1 MKTFFKIIGGIF
13 AFIFCI
19 CILFVELVTHSI
31 FAINTTFSERKINKI
46 IDSVNMNYLLEDED
60 GIKTPIYKNIIDKT
74 NITNLTEDE
83 IEKIIASQGF
93 KNIIKKII
101 NTNAKNIL
109 YGDQLVITENEI
121 DKLVNDNIDNMI
133 SSINKKIDLD
143 TRDLLK
149 DVIKSEVIDVVN
161 NIPDAEKINESY
173 PQIVELK
180 TIFRLS
186 TKIELILTIIV
197 LTILISLF
205 TWSSSNG
212 LKYSGI
218 TTMIASFIVI
228 LFGLFVAFVFS
239 YVLNTMP
246 DFTNYVS
253 LFKPILKKIGMIF
266 VFGGLTSFGISI
278 IMLIF
283 GNLLAIKAEKKKE
296 QGTILAN

>member
-74 NITNLTEDE
+74 NTTNLTEDE

-93 KNIIKKII
+93 KNIMKKII

-109 YGDQLVITENEI
+109 HGEQVVITDEEI
-121 DKLVNDNIDNMI
+121 DTLVNDNIDNMI
-133 SSINKKIDLD
+133 SSINKKIDLSS
-143 TRDLLK
+143 RDLLK
-149 DVIKSEVIDVVN
+149 EVIKNEVKNVVDS
-161 NIPDAEKINESY
+161 IPDAEKINESY

-253 LFKPILKKIGMIF
+253 FFKPILKKIGMIF